1 MMYNLKFGCDQLL
14 KKLRKEGFKAVY
26 IGEYPFHK
34 VYNSKHQERIRDS
47 EIQFVTD
54 ATLDK
59 LKDKNLYIL
68 SASEQDNLDNQVKHL
83 GIYNRFKRVRG
94 TNSTHGKGKLDEA
107 FSLIEE
113 EKLNREETLLVG
125 DSTHDYEV
133 AQRCGFKCL
142 LIASGHQAKYRLE
155 KVCPSVE
162 DDFKD
167 ILKYID

>member
-59 LKDKNLYIL
+59 LKEMFDVIEVKDSFEKQYFDTSKNLNIKK
-68 SASEQDNLDNQVKHL
+68 EQF
-83 GIYNRFKRVRG
+83 GIVAPFLFKMFLVCQ
-94 TNSTHGKGKLDEA
+94 
-107 FSLIEE
+107 
-113 EKLNREETLLVG
+113 LNMGMLN
-125 DSTHDYEV
+125 
-133 AQRCGFKCL
+133 
-142 LIASGHQAKYRLE
+142 
-155 KVCPSVE
+155 
-162 DDFKD
+162 
-167 ILKYID
+167 